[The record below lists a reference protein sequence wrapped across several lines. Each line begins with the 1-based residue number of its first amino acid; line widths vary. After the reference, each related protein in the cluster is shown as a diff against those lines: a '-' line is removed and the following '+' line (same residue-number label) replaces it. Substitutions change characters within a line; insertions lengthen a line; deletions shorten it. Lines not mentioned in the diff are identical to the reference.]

1 MDFKPINFFWEIIP
15 KIITCVGY
23 IVFKAKKIFGKMLNN
38 LFWES
43 EF

>member
-15 KIITCVGY
+15 EIITCV

-38 LFWES
+38 LFRES